1 MTAHYALFIA
11 NFKMYQ
17 TPDADGRTVV
27 ILEHAKSRKVMA
39 VDKENDTVTLEDP
52 SEPLDKLMKKSV
64 EVAPYKILFHK
75 RWGKD
80 GYGKFYLQ
88 SLLDDKQRIVGFDE
102 NGELKKTMVAQ
113 PDHPESLF
121 KIY

>member
-1 MTAHYALFIA
+1 
-11 NFKMYQ
+11 
-17 TPDADGRTVV
+17 
-27 ILEHAKSRKVMA
+27 
-39 VDKENDTVTLEDP
+39 
-52 SEPLDKLMKKSV
+52 MKKSV

-75 RWGKD
+75 RWGKG

>member
-1 MTAHYALFIA
+1 
-11 NFKMYQ
+11 
-17 TPDADGRTVV
+17 
-27 ILEHAKSRKVMA
+27 
-39 VDKENDTVTLEDP
+39 
-52 SEPLDKLMKKSV
+52 MKKSV

-102 NGELKKTMVAQ
+102 KGKPMNTTGVRPRQLA
-113 PDHPESLF
+113 SLF
-121 KIY
+121 EIR

>member
-1 MTAHYALFIA
+1 
-11 NFKMYQ
+11 
-17 TPDADGRTVV
+17 
-27 ILEHAKSRKVMA
+27 
-39 VDKENDTVTLEDP
+39 
-52 SEPLDKLMKKSV
+52 MKKSV

-121 KIY
+121 KIYWLPHIGAVNFSQLLTRLF